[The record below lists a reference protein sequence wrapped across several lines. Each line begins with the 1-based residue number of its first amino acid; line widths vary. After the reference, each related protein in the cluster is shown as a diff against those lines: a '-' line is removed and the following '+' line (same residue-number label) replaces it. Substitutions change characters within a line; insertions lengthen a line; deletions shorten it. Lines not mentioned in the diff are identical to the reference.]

1 MEVSIDH
8 IKGTEGAEPKN
19 MTTDVNKKEY
29 TEFIDLAT
37 HDLDAPLRKLTTLFE
52 MMVSKFSTIGGDEE
66 LQRYVQRIGTCIHD
80 MRSLID
86 DLAQLSRLASEKNR
100 YTSCDLSLIIQ
111 NVRADLHTLINEK
124 KVIISVSNLPVIQGQ
139 AEQYQQLFKLLIE
152 NSIKFNQFSV
162 TPEIQIESSILSQEE
177 KTALDLPVE
186 RRYHKIEIADNGIG
200 FRQEYAEKIFQPFV
214 RLHGKA
220 RYSGNGISLAICK
233 KIVDNHEGVIYAEGE
248 EEKGARFIL
257 ALPERN

>member
-1 MEVSIDH
+1 MEIIIDH
-8 IKGTEGAEPKN
+8 IKGDEGPEPKN
-19 MTTDVNKKEY
+19 MTTEVNKKEY

-52 MMVSKFSTIGGDEE
+52 MMVSKFSNIGSDEE
-66 LQRYVQRIGTCIHD
+66 LQRYVHRIGACIQD

-86 DLAQLSRLASEKNR
+86 DLSRLSRLAADKSK
-100 YTSCDLSLIIQ
+100 YTPCDLSSIIQ
-111 NVRADLHTLINEK
+111 KVRADLHTLINEK
-124 KVIISVSNLPVIQGQ
+124 KVIISVSNLPVVEGQ
-139 AEQYQQLFKLLIE
+139 AEQYQQLFRLLIE

-177 KTALDLPVE
+177 KAALDLPSE
-186 RRYHKIEIADNGIG
+186 RAYHKIEIADNGIG
-200 FRQEYAEKIFQPFV
+200 FKQEYAEKIFQPFV

-220 RYSGNGISLAICK
+220 RYPGNGISLAICK
-233 KIVDNHEGVIYAEGE
+233 KIVENHQGVIYGEGE

-257 ALPERN
+257 VLPERN

>member
-1 MEVSIDH
+1 
-8 IKGTEGAEPKN
+8 
-19 MTTDVNKKEY
+19 MTTELYNKEY

-52 MMVSKFSTIGGDEE
+52 MMTSKFPNVAGDEE
-66 LQRYVQRIGTCIHD
+66 VQRYIHRIGACIND

-86 DLAQLSRLASEKNR
+86 DLSKLSRMTVDENK
-100 YTSCDLSLIIQ
+100 YTSCDLSLIIKE
-111 NVRADLHTLINEK
+111 VRAELHKLINEK
-124 KVIISVSNLPVIQGQ
+124 KVIISVSTLPVLEGQ
-139 AEQYQQLFKLLIE
+139 PEQYHQLFKLLIE
-152 NSIKFNQFSV
+152 NAIKFNQFSV
-162 TPEIQIESSILSQEE
+162 TPEIQIESSILSPDE
-177 KTALDLPVE
+177 KAALDLPAE
-186 RRYHKIEIADNGIG
+186 RQYHKIEIADNGIG

-220 RYSGNGISLAICK
+220 RYPGSGISLAICK
-233 KIVDNHEGVIYAEGE
+233 KIVDNHQGLIYAEGQ